1 MLPQRTTAE
10 HKVMWMKYQDLQD
23 EFKAHKIALHNGEE
37 LLRNKRRELEAAQA
51 PLRRV
56 QHTS

>member
-1 MLPQRTTAE
+1 
-10 HKVMWMKYQDLQD
+10 MWMKYQDLQD